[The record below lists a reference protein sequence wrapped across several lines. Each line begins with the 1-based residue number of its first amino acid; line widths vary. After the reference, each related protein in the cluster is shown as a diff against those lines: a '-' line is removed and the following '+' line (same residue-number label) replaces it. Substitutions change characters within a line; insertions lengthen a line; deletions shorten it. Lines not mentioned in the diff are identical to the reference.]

1 MFIDSLAGTPPPPA
15 LDLKVEKKEQTDEPR
30 PVKKSHQSHDSQ
42 LDMAKQNISKKNTL
56 KPREQRGCFKAE
68 IYNLKG
74 GLPRDVFPGDED
86 AERHESLSL
95 LI

>member
-30 PVKKSHQSHDSQ
+30 PVKESHQSHDSQ
-42 LDMAKQNISKKNTL
+42 LDMAKQNISKKGIP
-56 KPREQRGCFKAE
+56 KPREQPSCFKAE
-68 IYNLKG
+68 IYNLRG
-74 GLPRDVFPGDED
+74 GLPQDVFSGDEG